1 MEDKSDIK
9 ATPIAGGLRLILLG
23 PPGAGKGTQAPVL
36 KAKYGLCH
44 LSTGDMLR
52 AAVKAGT
59 PLGREAKTIMD
70 AGGLVSD
77 EIVVGLIEDNVATAP
92 CKNGF
97 ILDGFPRTV
106 VQAQK
111 LEKMLKGKGTDIDR
125 TIEFQI
131 DDDLLVRR
139 ITGRLV
145 HPGSGRS
152 YHVEFNPPKA
162 SMTDDET
169 GEPLVRRSD
178 DTAESLRKRLAT
190 YHTQTAPVAEFYR
203 SRGKLVAVD
212 AAQSF
217 SAVARQI
224 ATAVKTAVDARK

>member
-1 MEDKSDIK
+1 LGQL
-9 ATPIAGGLRLILLG
+9 TPTQIHTSIHTRYTRHISTHIVF
-23 PPGAGKGTQAPVL
+23 PPVP
-36 KAKYGLCH
+36 
-44 LSTGDMLR
+44 SR
-52 AAVKAGT
+52 
-59 PLGREAKTIMD
+59 R
-70 AGGLVSD
+70 
-77 EIVVGLIEDNVATAP
+77 
-92 CKNGF
+92 
-97 ILDGFPRTV
+97 
-106 VQAQK
+106 
-111 LEKMLKGKGTDIDR
+111 
-125 TIEFQI
+125 FQI